1 MPVLVP
7 RAELVRAACSHALC
21 HGRYAGFEGVLG
33 VQLLQP
39 GQRSRLQQQQIGWNL
54 VYVSHS
60 VF

>member
-39 GQRSRLQQQQIGWNL
+39 GQRSRLQQQQIG
-54 VYVSHS
+54 
-60 VF
+60 